1 MITIDDETADRITLC
16 VLKEHKQMTENQ
28 LKAYEDGGW
37 MHEDDVKYYKK
48 LVKSLGRVIRYFG
61 GESHEW

>member
-16 VLKEHKQMTENQ
+16 VLKEHKQMVESQ
-28 LKAYEDGGW
+28 LIAYEEQGKW
-37 MHEDDVKYYKK
+37 MHEDDVKYNKK

-61 GESHEW
+61 GDDE